1 MLHISATSRHSSPK
15 VALMLTLAPIN
26 LMLALLGVVV
36 AAWPW
41 ATLLRW
47 RGDKE
52 EARVAFGGL
61 FTVLR
66 GSPQPLPCGGAS
78 IVRVGHRV
86 GGPGRLVAEATLEAV
101 VVARGAGPA
110 SSGATTTTGP
120 AAVCGAYTWH
130 VGPFGHHL
138 RTRPTV
144 HQTPHCSTKI
154 GAKE

>member
-1 MLHISATSRHSSPK
+1 MPTL
-15 VALMLTLAPIN
+15 ALLTLK
-26 LMLALLGVVV
+26 LALLGVVV

-47 RGDKE
+47 WGDKE

-66 GSPQPLPCGGAS
+66 GSPLPLPHRGPAV
-78 IVRVGHRV
+78 VRVGHRV

-101 VVARGAGPA
+101 VVARGAGTTP
-110 SSGATTTTGP
+110 SGATATTGP
-120 AAVCGAYTWH
+120 ATVCSAYAWH

-138 RTRPTV
+138 QTRPTEH
-144 HQTPHCSTKI
+144 HQTPHYSMKVD
-154 GAKE
+154 AKE

>member
-1 MLHISATSRHSSPK
+1 
-15 VALMLTLAPIN
+15 MLTLALIT

-47 RGDKE
+47 WGDKE

-66 GSPQPLPCGGAS
+66 GSPLPLPRGGPS
-78 IVRVGHRV
+78 VVRVRHGV

-101 VVARGAGPA
+101 VVAWRAGPTP
-110 SSGATTTTGP
+110 SGATTTAGP
-120 AAVCGAYTWH
+120 ATVCSAYAWH

-138 RTRPTV
+138 QTRPTE
-144 HQTPHCSTKI
+144 PHYSLKVE
-154 GAKE
+154 AKK